1 MQKTDDELHDLPR
14 TLTLFDATM
23 INIGSMIGSGI
34 FIVPAA
40 IALHVH
46 STVLMVAVW
55 LLGGIVSMCGA
66 LSIAE
71 LGAMM
76 PRAGGQFV
84 YLREA
89 YGSLVGFLYGWSL
102 FIVIQTAAIAAVAVG
117 VASYVAYF
125 IPMERAALKG
135 VAIGSILLLT
145 IINAYA
151 TRLGAL
157 VQNFF
162 TLLKIAALAAIVI
175 TGFGFGGGGFAN
187 FEPIMPSLHAS
198 DLIRVFSIGMI
209 AVLWSYDGWIEVTYV
224 AGEVRHPQR
233 NIHRSLLLSTLVV
246 IVFYVLVNLAFLS
259 VLGLERVAHSSLV
272 ASDAATVIH
281 GDIGAGIVAATV
293 AISMFG
299 ANKSGVFT
307 GARVYYAM
315 AREGLFV
322 RALGTIDKRRATP
335 LVSLAIQ
342 CAWSCLL
349 IFSGTYEELITYI
362 IFASWVFYAL
372 SCGAVMLLRRRKP
385 EAIRP
390 YRTWGYP
397 ITTLV
402 FIVFALALPA
412 STIIESPKDAAIG
425 AAMILSGLP
434 AYWWWKLGSV
444 SSPSPTHQQ
453 HERAAEQDKI

>member
-1 MQKTDDELHDLPR
+1 MKKTDEELHDLPR

-46 STVLMVAVW
+46 STVLIVGVW
-55 LLGGIVSMCGA
+55 LVGGIVSMCGA

-89 YGSLVGFLYGWSL
+89 YGPLVGFLYGWSL
-102 FIVIQTAAIAAVAVG
+102 FTVIQTAAIAAVAVG

-125 IPMERAALKG
+125 IPMGGVALKA
-135 VAIGSILLLT
+135 VAIGSIVLLT
-145 IINAYA
+145 VINAYA

-162 TLLKIAALAAIVI
+162 TVLKIGALAGIVI
-175 TGFGFGGGGFAN
+175 IGFGFGDGSFDH
-187 FEPIMPSLHAS
+187 FEPLMPSLHVS
-198 DLIRVFSIGMI
+198 DLVRVLSIGMV

-224 AGEVRHPQR
+224 AGEVHHPQQ
-233 NIHRSLLLSTLVV
+233 NIHRSLLLSTVVV
-246 IVFYVLVNLAFLS
+246 IVFYVSVNLAFLY
-259 VLGLERVAHSSLV
+259 VLGVERVAHSSLV

-281 GDIGAGIVAATV
+281 GSIGAGIVAATV
-293 AISMFG
+293 ALSMFG
-299 ANKSGVFT
+299 ANNSFVFT

-315 AREGLFV
+315 AREGLFF
-322 RALGTIDKRRATP
+322 RALGTIDKRRTTP
-335 LVSLAIQ
+335 LLSLVVQ
-342 CAWSCLL
+342 CVWSCLL

-372 SCGAVMLLRRRKP
+372 SCGAVLLLRRRKP
-385 EAIRP
+385 EAPRP

-397 ITTLV
+397 LTPLV
-402 FIVFALALPA
+402 FIVFALALAA
-412 STIIESPKDAAIG
+412 STIIESPTDAAIG
-425 AAMILSGLP
+425 AGMILSGLP
-434 AYWWWKLGSV
+434 AYWWWKSRSL
-444 SSPSPTHQQ
+444 SPPSQTH
-453 HERAAEQDKI
+453 